1 MSMDIRECKIK
12 EDWYKPSQYEIDIFH
27 IACEYMAKTEL
38 YDRSLI
44 HKMHNSSAWV
54 HPRYR
59 RLSNLYAIKLRK
71 EFIDKDVNWKD
82 VRECIKQNHNKTAD
96 WWIEQWEMW
105 RELEKDKNT
114 IVSVE
119 IKES

>member
-1 MSMDIRECKIK
+1 MIT
-12 EDWYKPSQYEIDIFH
+12 YGKPLQFNMWRMPTQYEIDIFH

-44 HKMHNSSAWV
+44 HKMYNGSAWV

-59 RLSNLYAIKLRK
+59 QLSNLYAIKLRK
-71 EFIDKDVNWKD
+71 ELIKNNCFDWNDVI
-82 VRECIKQNHNKTAD
+82 ECIKQHDDKTDD

-105 RELEKDKNT
+105 QELEEENK
-114 IVSVE
+114 IISVE
-119 IKES
+119 IREN